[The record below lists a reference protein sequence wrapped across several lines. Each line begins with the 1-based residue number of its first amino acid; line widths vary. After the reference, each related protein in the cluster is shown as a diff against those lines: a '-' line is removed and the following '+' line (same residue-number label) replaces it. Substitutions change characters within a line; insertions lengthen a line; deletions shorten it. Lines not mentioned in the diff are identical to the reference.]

1 MAEIK
6 VKALDSAAAM
16 EEVVK
21 RLGVDA
27 LIVSTRKIDG
37 QIEIVATND
46 DPNASRPEVEIDNNT
61 TVSFSDILR
70 TKMTDPPSSAEVE
83 AEKHRSGSEVIQNI
97 QNELITL
104 NKLFQEPLS
113 DSSKVYTD
121 YALLRMAGL
130 SSKISENIKNFDVNG
145 TLSEISKTVAKSFV
159 KGQSDVFD
167 NSEIYFIAGLE
178 KSGKSVFCEKYKNSL
193 EKDAPGIKVNYFK
206 NVTGASD
213 YNKVATWLQKNR
225 DAKHT
230 SSIKCIVE
238 INDLTQL
245 ETQLYRFQKSYPDIN
260 FCLVNIV
267 EVGHSYEFIIN
278 NVRSAQLENEFMAI
292 TKLDTC
298 DISLQEI
305 CALIEMGHRCSFF
318 SGMVNTNEGLYYSR
332 VDQLVSH
339 IVSIAE
345 KQKDL

>member
-46 DPNASRPEVEIDNNT
+46 EPNASRPEVEINNNT

-113 DSSKVYTD
+113 DSSKGDTD
-121 YALLRMAGL
+121 YAVLRMAGL
-130 SSKISENIKNFDVNG
+130 SRKISETIKNFDVNG
-145 TLSEISKTVAKSFV
+145 TISEISKTISKRFV

-178 KSGKSVFCEKYKNSL
+178 KSGKSVFCEKCKNSL
-193 EKDAPGIKVNYFK
+193 ERDAPGIKVNYFK

-225 DAKHT
+225 DTKHT
-230 SSIKCIVE
+230 SSVKCIVE

-245 ETQLYRFQKSYPDIN
+245 ETQLYRFQKAYPDIN
-260 FCLVNIV
+260 FCLINVV
-267 EVGHSYEFIIN
+267 EVGHSYEFIMN
-278 NVRSAQLENEFMAI
+278 NVRSAQLENEFMVV

-305 CALIEMGHRCSFF
+305 CAFIEVGHRCSFF
-318 SGMVNTNEGLYYSR
+318 SGMVNTKEGLYYSR

-345 KQKDL
+345 KQKDK

>member
-97 QNELITL
+97 QNELVTL

-113 DSSKVYTD
+113 DSSKSDTD
-121 YALLRMAGL
+121 YAVLRMAGL
-130 SSKISENIKNFDVNG
+130 SGKISKTIKNFDVNG
-145 TLSEISKTVAKSFV
+145 TLSEISKTIAKSFV
-159 KGQSDVFD
+159 KGQSDTFD
-167 NSEIYFIAGLE
+167 NSEIYFVAGL
-178 KSGKSVFCEKYKNSL
+178 KQSGKSVFCEKYKNSL
-193 EKDAPGIKVNYFK
+193 EGDARGIKVNYFK

-225 DAKHT
+225 DTKHT
-230 SSIKCIVE
+230 SSVKCIVE

-245 ETQLYRFQKSYPDIN
+245 ETQLYRFQKAYADIN
-260 FCLVNIV
+260 FCLINVV
-267 EVGHSYEFIIN
+267 GVGHSYEFIMN
-278 NVRSAQLENEFMAI
+278 NVRSAQLENEFMVV

-305 CALIEMGHRCSFF
+305 CAFIEMGHRCSFF
-318 SGMVNTNEGLYYSR
+318 SGMVNATEGLYYSR
-332 VDQLVSH
+332 VDQIVSH

-345 KQKDL
+345 RQKDK

>member
-83 AEKHRSGSEVIQNI
+83 AEKHLSGSEVIQNI
-97 QNELITL
+97 QNELVTL

-113 DSSKVYTD
+113 DSSKGDTD
-121 YALLRMAGL
+121 YAVLRMAGL
-130 SSKISENIKNFDVNG
+130 SRKVSKTIKNFDVNG
-145 TLSEISKTVAKSFV
+145 TVSEISKTVAKRFV
-159 KGQSDVFD
+159 KGQSDIFD

-230 SSIKCIVE
+230 SSKKCIVE

-245 ETQLYRFQKSYPDIN
+245 ETQLYRFQKAYPDIN
-260 FCLVNIV
+260 FCLINIV

>member
-97 QNELITL
+97 QNELVTL

-113 DSSKVYTD
+113 DSSKSDTD
-121 YALLRMAGL
+121 YAVLRMAGL
-130 SSKISENIKNFDVNG
+130 SGKISKTIKNFDVNG
-145 TLSEISKTVAKSFV
+145 TVSEISKTVAKRFV

-267 EVGHSYEFIIN
+267 EVGHSYEFIMN
-278 NVRSAQLENEFMAI
+278 NVRASQLENEFMAI

>member
-97 QNELITL
+97 QNELVTL

-113 DSSKVYTD
+113 DSSKSDTD
-121 YALLRMAGL
+121 YAVLRMAGL
-130 SSKISENIKNFDVNG
+130 SGKISKTIKNFDVNG
-145 TLSEISKTVAKSFV
+145 TVSEISKTVAKRFV

-267 EVGHSYEFIIN
+267 EVGHSYEFIMN
-278 NVRSAQLENEFMAI
+278 NVRASQLENEFMAI

-345 KQKDL
+345 KQKDF

>member
-1 MAEIK
+1 
-6 VKALDSAAAM
+6 
-16 EEVVK
+16 
-21 RLGVDA
+21 
-27 LIVSTRKIDG
+27 
-37 QIEIVATND
+37 
-46 DPNASRPEVEIDNNT
+46 VEI
-61 TVSFSDILR
+61 
-70 TKMTDPPSSAEVE
+70 E

-97 QNELITL
+97 QNELKTL

-113 DSSKVYTD
+113 EISEGYTD
-121 YALLRMAGL
+121 YAILRMAGL
-130 SSKISENIKNFDVNG
+130 SSKISENIENFDVNG
-145 TLSEISKTVAKSFV
+145 TLPEISKMVAKSFV

-193 EKDAPGIKVNYFK
+193 ERDAPGIKVNYFK

-225 DAKHT
+225 DTKHT
-230 SSIKCIVE
+230 SSVKCIVE

-245 ETQLYRFQKSYPDIN
+245 ETQLYRFQKAYPDIN
-260 FCLVNIV
+260 FCLINVV
-267 EVGHSYEFIIN
+267 EVGHSYEFIMN
-278 NVRSAQLENEFMAI
+278 NVRSAQLENEFMVV

-305 CALIEMGHRCSFF
+305 CAFIEVGHRCSFF
-318 SGMVNTNEGLYYSR
+318 SGMVNTKEGLYYSR

-345 KQKDL
+345 KQKDK

>member
-83 AEKHRSGSEVIQNI
+83 AEKHLSGSEVIQNI
-97 QNELITL
+97 QNELVTL

-113 DSSKVYTD
+113 DSSKGDTD
-121 YALLRMAGL
+121 YAVLRMAGL
-130 SSKISENIKNFDVNG
+130 SRKISETIKNFDVNG
-145 TLSEISKTVAKSFV
+145 TISEISKTISKRFV
-159 KGQSDVFD
+159 QGQSDVFD

-230 SSIKCIVE
+230 SSKKCIVE

-245 ETQLYRFQKSYPDIN
+245 ETQLYRFQKAYPDIN
-260 FCLVNIV
+260 FCLINIV

>member
-83 AEKHRSGSEVIQNI
+83 AEKHLSGSEVIQNI
-97 QNELITL
+97 QNELVTL

-113 DSSKVYTD
+113 DSSKGDTD
-121 YALLRMAGL
+121 YAVLRMAGL
-130 SSKISENIKNFDVNG
+130 SRKVSETIKNFDVNG
-145 TLSEISKTVAKSFV
+145 TVSEISKTVAKRFV

-230 SSIKCIVE
+230 SSKKCIVE

-245 ETQLYRFQKSYPDIN
+245 ETQLYRFQKAYPDIN
-260 FCLVNIV
+260 FCLINIV
-267 EVGHSYEFIIN
+267 EVGHSYE
-278 NVRSAQLENEFMAI
+278 
-292 TKLDTC
+292 
-298 DISLQEI
+298 
-305 CALIEMGHRCSFF
+305 
-318 SGMVNTNEGLYYSR
+318 
-332 VDQLVSH
+332 
-339 IVSIAE
+339 
-345 KQKDL
+345 

>member
-97 QNELITL
+97 QNELVTL

-113 DSSKVYTD
+113 DSSKGDTD
-121 YALLRMAGL
+121 YAVLRMAGL
-130 SSKISENIKNFDVNG
+130 SRKVSKTIKNFDVNG
-145 TLSEISKTVAKSFV
+145 TVSEISKTVAKRFV

-245 ETQLYRFQKSYPDIN
+245 ETQLYRFQKAYPDIN
-260 FCLVNIV
+260 FCLINVV
-267 EVGHSYEFIIN
+267 EVGHSYEFIRN
-278 NVRSAQLENEFMAI
+278 NVRSAQLENELMVV

-305 CALIEMGHRCSFF
+305 CAFIEMGHRCSFF
-318 SGMVNTNEGLYYSR
+318 SGMVNTKEGLYYSR

-345 KQKDL
+345 KQKDK

>member
-113 DSSKVYTD
+113 DSSKGDTD
-121 YALLRMAGL
+121 YAVLRMAGL
-130 SSKISENIKNFDVNG
+130 SRKISETIKNFDVNG
-145 TLSEISKTVAKSFV
+145 TLSEISKTVAKRFV

-267 EVGHSYEFIIN
+267 EVGHSYEFIMN
-278 NVRSAQLENEFMAI
+278 NVRASQLENEFMAI

-332 VDQLVSH
+332 VDQLVSQ
-339 IVSIAE
+339 IISIAE

>member
-1 MAEIK
+1 
-6 VKALDSAAAM
+6 
-16 EEVVK
+16 
-21 RLGVDA
+21 
-27 LIVSTRKIDG
+27 
-37 QIEIVATND
+37 
-46 DPNASRPEVEIDNNT
+46 
-61 TVSFSDILR
+61 
-70 TKMTDPPSSAEVE
+70 
-83 AEKHRSGSEVIQNI
+83 
-97 QNELITL
+97 
-104 NKLFQEPLS
+104 
-113 DSSKVYTD
+113 
-121 YALLRMAGL
+121 MAGL
-130 SSKISENIKNFDVNG
+130 SRKISETIKNFDVNG
-145 TLSEISKTVAKSFV
+145 TLSEISKTVAKRFV

-238 INDLTQL
+238 INDLSQL
-245 ETQLYRFQKSYPDIN
+245 ETQLYRFQKAYPDIN
-260 FCLVNIV
+260 FCLINVV
-267 EVGHSYEFIIN
+267 EVGHSYEFIMN
-278 NVRSAQLENEFMAI
+278 NVRSAQLENEFMVV

-305 CALIEMGHRCSFF
+305 CAFIEMGHRCSFF
-318 SGMVNTNEGLYYSR
+318 SGMVNKTEGLYYSR

-345 KQKDL
+345 KQKDK

>member
-113 DSSKVYTD
+113 DSSKGDTD
-121 YALLRMAGL
+121 YAVLRMAGL
-130 SSKISENIKNFDVNG
+130 SRKVSETIKNFDVNG
-145 TLSEISKTVAKSFV
+145 TVSEISKTVAKRFV
-159 KGQSDVFD
+159 KGQSDIFD

-225 DAKHT
+225 DANHT
-230 SSIKCIVE
+230 SSKKCIVE

-245 ETQLYRFQKSYPDIN
+245 ETQLYRFQKAYPDIN
-260 FCLVNIV
+260 FCLINIV

>member
-46 DPNASRPEVEIDNNT
+46 DPNGSRPEVEIDNNT

-97 QNELITL
+97 QNELVTL

-113 DSSKVYTD
+113 DSSKGDTD
-121 YALLRMAGL
+121 YAVLRMAGL
-130 SSKISENIKNFDVNG
+130 SRKISETIKNFDVNG
-145 TLSEISKTVAKSFV
+145 TLSEISKTVAKRFV
-159 KGQSDVFD
+159 KGQSDIFD

-206 NVTGASD
+206 NVTGSSD

-267 EVGHSYEFIIN
+267 EVGHSYEFIMN
-278 NVRSAQLENEFMAI
+278 NVRASQLENEFMAI

-345 KQKDL
+345 KQKDF

>member
-6 VKALDSAAAM
+6 VKALDSATAM

-46 DPNASRPEVEIDNNT
+46 DPNPAIPQVEIDNESAVN
-61 TVSFSDILR
+61 FSDILK
-70 TKMTDPPSSAEVE
+70 TKMTDVPGTTEID
-83 AEKHRSGSEVIQNI
+83 AEKHRSGPAIIKNI
-97 QNELITL
+97 QDELKSL
-104 NKLFQEPLS
+104 NNLIQEPVI
-113 DSSKVYTD
+113 DSLHSHYD
-121 YALLRMAGL
+121 YKLLRMAGL
-130 SSKISENIKNFDVNG
+130 TSKIREKIKNFNVDA
-145 TLSEISKTVAKSFV
+145 TLSEISKTIAKSFV
-159 KGQSDVFD
+159 KGQSDAFD
-167 NSEIYFIAGLE
+167 NSEIYFVAGLE

-193 EKDAPGIKVNYFK
+193 ESDMPGIKVNYFK

-213 YNKVATWLQKNR
+213 YNKVAIWLQKNR
-225 DAKHT
+225 DTKRI

-245 ETQLYRFQKSYPDIN
+245 ETQLYRFQKAYPDIN
-260 FCLVNIV
+260 FCLINVV
-267 EVGHSYEFIIN
+267 EVGHSYEFIMN
-278 NVRSAQLENEFMAI
+278 NVRSAQLENEFMVV

-318 SGMVNTNEGLYYSR
+318 SGMVNTTEGLYHSR

-345 KQKDL
+345 KQKDK

>member
-97 QNELITL
+97 QNELVTL

-113 DSSKVYTD
+113 DSSKSDTD
-121 YALLRMAGL
+121 YAVLRMAGL
-130 SSKISENIKNFDVNG
+130 SGKISKTIKNFDVNG
-145 TLSEISKTVAKSFV
+145 TVSEISKTVAKRFV
-159 KGQSDVFD
+159 KGQSDIFD

-230 SSIKCIVE
+230 SSKKCIVE

-245 ETQLYRFQKSYPDIN
+245 ETQLYRFQKEYPDIN
-260 FCLVNIV
+260 FCLINIV

>member
-83 AEKHRSGSEVIQNI
+83 AEKHLSGSEVIQNI
-97 QNELITL
+97 QNELVTL

-113 DSSKVYTD
+113 DSSKGDTD
-121 YALLRMAGL
+121 YAVLRMAGL
-130 SSKISENIKNFDVNG
+130 SRKVSETIKNFDVNG
-145 TLSEISKTVAKSFV
+145 TVSEISKAVAKRFV
-159 KGQSDVFD
+159 KGQSDIFD

-230 SSIKCIVE
+230 SSKKCIVE

-245 ETQLYRFQKSYPDIN
+245 ETQLYRFQKAYPDIN
-260 FCLVNIV
+260 FCLINIV

>member
-1 MAEIK
+1 MTEIK

-83 AEKHRSGSEVIQNI
+83 AEKHLSGSEVIQNI

-113 DSSKVYTD
+113 DSPKGDTD
-121 YALLRMAGL
+121 YAVLRMAGL
-130 SSKISENIKNFDVNG
+130 SSKISETIKNFDVNG
-145 TLSEISKTVAKSFV
+145 TISEISKTISKRFV

-245 ETQLYRFQKSYPDIN
+245 ETQLYRFQKAYPDIN

>member
-6 VKALDSAAAM
+6 VKALDSATAM

-46 DPNASRPEVEIDNNT
+46 DPNSSMPEVEIKQDPAVN
-61 TVSFSDILR
+61 FSDILK
-70 TKMTDPPSSAEVE
+70 TKMTDLPSTTAIDT
-83 AEKHRSGSEVIQNI
+83 EKHRSGPEVIQNI

-113 DSSKVYTD
+113 DSSKGDTD
-121 YALLRMAGL
+121 YTVLRMAGL
-130 SSKISENIKNFDVNG
+130 SSKISETIKNLDVNG
-145 TLSEISKTVAKSFV
+145 TLSEISKTIAKSFV
-159 KGQSDVFD
+159 KGQSDVLD

-193 EKDAPGIKVNYFK
+193 ERDAPGIKVNYFK

-213 YNKVATWLQKNR
+213 YNKVATWLHKNR
-225 DAKHT
+225 DAKHI
-230 SSIKCIVE
+230 SPIKCIVE
-238 INDLTQL
+238 INDLSQL
-245 ETQLYRFQKSYPDIN
+245 ETQLYRFQKVYPDIS
-260 FCLVNIV
+260 FCLINVV
-267 EVGHSYEFIIN
+267 EVGHSYEFIMN
-278 NVRSAQLENEFMAI
+278 NVRSAQLENEFMVV
-292 TKLDTC
+292 TKLDSC
-298 DISLQEI
+298 DITLQEI
-305 CALIEMGHRCSFF
+305 CAFIEMGHRCSFF
-318 SGMVNTNEGLYYSR
+318 SGMVNKTEGLYYSR

-345 KQKDL
+345 KQKDK

>member
-1 MAEIK
+1 MVEIT
-6 VKALDSAAAM
+6 VKALDSATAM

-46 DPNASRPEVEIDNNT
+46 DPNSAIPQVQINHDP
-61 TVSFSDILR
+61 TVNFSDILK
-70 TKMTDPPSSAEVE
+70 TKMTDPPDTTNIDKKE
-83 AEKHRSGSEVIQNI
+83 HRSGSDIIKNI
-97 QNELITL
+97 EDDLKSLNNLI
-104 NKLFQEPLS
+104 QEPVS
-113 DSSKVYTD
+113 DRIRSDTD
-121 YALLRMAGL
+121 YKLLRMAGL
-130 SSKISENIKNFDVNG
+130 SGEIGKKIKNLNVDG
-145 TLSEISKTVAKSFV
+145 TLSEISKTIAKSFV
-159 KGQSDVFD
+159 KGQSDTFD
-167 NSEIYFIAGLE
+167 NSEIYFVAGLE

-193 EKDAPGIKVNYFK
+193 ERDALGVKVNYFK

-225 DAKHT
+225 DTKHI

-245 ETQLYRFQKSYPDIN
+245 ETQLYRFQKAFPNTN
-260 FCLVNIV
+260 FCLINVV
-267 EVGHSYEFIIN
+267 EVGHSYDFLKN
-278 NVRSAQLENEFMAI
+278 NVRSAQLENEFMAV

-305 CALIEMGHRCSFF
+305 CAFIEMGHQCSFF
-318 SGMVNTNEGLYYSR
+318 SGMVHATEGLYYSR

-345 KQKDL
+345 KQKDK

>member
-113 DSSKVYTD
+113 DSSKGDTD
-121 YALLRMAGL
+121 YAVLRMAGL
-130 SSKISENIKNFDVNG
+130 SRKISETIKNFDVNG
-145 TLSEISKTVAKSFV
+145 TLTEISKTVAKRFV

-267 EVGHSYEFIIN
+267 EVGLSYEFIMN
-278 NVRSAQLENEFMAI
+278 NVRSAQLENEFMVV

-305 CALIEMGHRCSFF
+305 CAFIEMGHRCSFF
-318 SGMVNTNEGLYYSR
+318 SGMVNKTEGLYYSR

-339 IVSIAE
+339 IISIVE
-345 KQKDL
+345 RQKDK

>member
-83 AEKHRSGSEVIQNI
+83 AEKHLSGSEVIQNI
-97 QNELITL
+97 QNELVTL

-113 DSSKVYTD
+113 DSSKGDTD
-121 YALLRMAGL
+121 YAVLRMAGL
-130 SSKISENIKNFDVNG
+130 SRKVSETIKNFDVNG
-145 TLSEISKTVAKSFV
+145 TVSEISKTVAKRFV
-159 KGQSDVFD
+159 KGQSDIFD

-225 DAKHT
+225 DATHT
-230 SSIKCIVE
+230 SSVKCIVE

-245 ETQLYRFQKSYPDIN
+245 ETQLYRFQKAYPDIN
-260 FCLVNIV
+260 FCLINIV

>member
-46 DPNASRPEVEIDNNT
+46 DPNSASPEVEINNNS
-61 TVSFSDILR
+61 TVSFSDVLR
-70 TKMTDPPSSAEVE
+70 TKMTEPPSSVEIE

-97 QNELITL
+97 QNELVTL

-113 DSSKVYTD
+113 DSSKGDTD
-121 YALLRMAGL
+121 YAVLRMAGL
-130 SSKISENIKNFDVNG
+130 SRKVSETIKNFDVNG
-145 TLSEISKTVAKSFV
+145 TVSEISKTVAKRFV
-159 KGQSDVFD
+159 KGQSDIFD

-193 EKDAPGIKVNYFK
+193 ERDAPGTKVNYFK

-245 ETQLYRFQKSYPDIN
+245 ETQLYRFQKAYPDIN
-260 FCLVNIV
+260 FCLINIV

-345 KQKDL
+345 KQKDF

>member
-1 MAEIK
+1 MAEIT
-6 VKALDSAAAM
+6 VKALDSATAM

-46 DPNASRPEVEIDNNT
+46 DPNPAIPQVEINNEPA
-61 TVSFSDILR
+61 VNFSDILK
-70 TKMTDPPSSAEVE
+70 TKMTDLSGTTETDT
-83 AEKHRSGSEVIQNI
+83 EKHRSGPDIIKNI
-97 QNELITL
+97 QDDLKSLNNLI
-104 NKLFQEPLS
+104 QEPVI
-113 DSSKVYTD
+113 DSLHRHTD
-121 YALLRMAGL
+121 YKLLRMAGL
-130 SSKISENIKNFDVNG
+130 NSEISEKIKNFNIDG
-145 TLSEISKTVAKSFV
+145 TLSEISKTIAKSFV
-159 KGQSDVFD
+159 KGQSDTFD
-167 NSEIYFIAGLE
+167 NSEIYFVAGLE

-225 DAKHT
+225 DTKHT
-230 SSIKCIVE
+230 FSIKCIVE

-245 ETQLYRFQKSYPDIN
+245 ETQLYRFQKAYPDIN
-260 FCLVNIV
+260 FCLINVV
-267 EVGHSYEFIIN
+267 EVGHSYEFIRN
-278 NVRSAQLENEFMAI
+278 NVRSAQLENELMVV

-305 CALIEMGHRCSFF
+305 CAFIEMGHRCSFF
-318 SGMVNTNEGLYYSR
+318 SGMVNATEGLYYSR
-332 VDQLVSH
+332 VDQIVSH

-345 KQKDL
+345 KQKDK

>member
-97 QNELITL
+97 QNELVTL

-113 DSSKVYTD
+113 DSSKGDTD
-121 YALLRMAGL
+121 YAVLRMAGL
-130 SSKISENIKNFDVNG
+130 SRKVSKTIKNFDVNG
-145 TLSEISKTVAKSFV
+145 TVSEISKTVAKRFV
-159 KGQSDVFD
+159 KGQSDIFD

-230 SSIKCIVE
+230 SSKKCIVE

-245 ETQLYRFQKSYPDIN
+245 ETQLYRFQKAYPDIN
-260 FCLVNIV
+260 FCLINIV

>member
-83 AEKHRSGSEVIQNI
+83 AEKHLSGSEVIQNI
-97 QNELITL
+97 QNELVTL

-113 DSSKVYTD
+113 DSSKGDTD
-121 YALLRMAGL
+121 YAVLRMAGL
-130 SSKISENIKNFDVNG
+130 SRKVSKTIKNFDVNG
-145 TLSEISKTVAKSFV
+145 TVSEISKTVAKRFV
-159 KGQSDVFD
+159 KGQSDIFD

-206 NVTGASD
+206 N
-213 YNKVATWLQKNR
+213 Y
-225 DAKHT
+225 
-230 SSIKCIVE
+230 
-238 INDLTQL
+238 
-245 ETQLYRFQKSYPDIN
+245 
-260 FCLVNIV
+260 LVKPN
-267 EVGHSYEFIIN
+267 S
-278 NVRSAQLENEFMAI
+278 AI
-292 TKLDTC
+292 TF
-298 DISLQEI
+298 
-305 CALIEMGHRCSFF
+305 A
-318 SGMVNTNEGLYYSR
+318 
-332 VDQLVSH
+332 
-339 IVSIAE
+339 AA
-345 KQKDL
+345 

>member
-83 AEKHRSGSEVIQNI
+83 AEKHLSGSEVIQNI
-97 QNELITL
+97 QNELVTL

-113 DSSKVYTD
+113 DSSKGDTD
-121 YALLRMAGL
+121 YAVLRMAGL
-130 SSKISENIKNFDVNG
+130 SRKVSETIKNFDVNG
-145 TLSEISKTVAKSFV
+145 TVSEISKTVAKRFV
-159 KGQSDVFD
+159 KGQSDIFD

-230 SSIKCIVE
+230 SSKKCIVE

-245 ETQLYRFQKSYPDIN
+245 ETQLYRFQKAYPDIN
-260 FCLVNIV
+260 FCLINIV

>member
-37 QIEIVATND
+37 QIEIVATNH
-46 DPNASRPEVEIDNNT
+46 DPNSAIFDVEVNNKS
-61 TVSFSDILR
+61 TVSFSDVLK
-70 TKMTDPPSSAEVE
+70 TKMNEPTNSVEIE
-83 AEKHRSGSEVIQNI
+83 AEKHRSGFEVIQNI

-113 DSSKVYTD
+113 DSSKGDTD
-121 YALLRMAGL
+121 YAVLRMAGL
-130 SSKISENIKNFDVNG
+130 SGKISKTIKNFDVNG
-145 TLSEISKTVAKSFV
+145 TVSEISKTVAKRFV
-159 KGQSDVFD
+159 KGQSDIFD

-193 EKDAPGIKVNYFK
+193 ERDAPGTKVNYFK

-230 SSIKCIVE
+230 SSKKCIVE

-245 ETQLYRFQKSYPDIN
+245 ETQLYRFQKAYPDIN

>member
-83 AEKHRSGSEVIQNI
+83 AEKHLSGSEVIQNI
-97 QNELITL
+97 QNELVTL

-113 DSSKVYTD
+113 DSSKGDTD
-121 YALLRMAGL
+121 YAVLRMAGL
-130 SSKISENIKNFDVNG
+130 SRKVSKTIKNFDVNG
-145 TLSEISKTVAKSFV
+145 TVSEISKTVAKRFV
-159 KGQSDVFD
+159 KGQSDIFD

-225 DAKHT
+225 DAKLT

-245 ETQLYRFQKSYPDIN
+245 ETQLYRFQKAYPDIN

-345 KQKDL
+345 KQKDF